1 MRTDAATGVRQG
13 EVMHSA
19 SKVPAGSE
27 QLALAVGP
35 RPDQREEVRA
45 RLRDAGASVV
55 LARPGDALSGFGLSV
70 AGLVE
75 WVTWAVRDDV
85 GPFCVLIGGVGSQSL
100 APITPGLRRARR
112 APERVWVLSRPG
124 DRRRVPLTAALTAYA
139 ALLRTRS
146 PAMWRA
152 LDALDLANNNAA
164 VAAQLLGCSPQ
175 AVRAH
180 RARSHMAITRD
191 FPMLLEALLAC

>member
-1 MRTDAATGVRQG
+1 MRTDAAPVVRQG
-13 EVMHSA
+13 GLMHAASSVSA
-19 SKVPAGSE
+19 LPE
-27 QLALAVGP
+27 QLAVAVGP
-35 RPDQREEVRA
+35 RPDQRDEARA
-45 RLRDAGASVV
+45 RLRGAGASVV
-55 LARPGDALSGFGLSV
+55 LARPGDAVSGFGLSV

-75 WVTWAVRDDV
+75 WAGWAVRDDV

-112 APERVWVLSRPG
+112 APERVCVVSRPG

-146 PAMWRA
+146 PATWRA
-152 LDALDLANNNAA
+152 LDALDLADNNAVA
-164 VAAQLLGCSPQ
+164 AAQLLGCSPQ

-180 RARSHMAITRD
+180 RARSHVAITRE
-191 FPMLLEALLAC
+191 FPLLFEALLAQ